1 MDLIFEETANRNQ
14 CGCEY
19 LVNEMRM
26 PCTFS
31 TSRIVKIPNGLSYTG
46 GALEQDESAGGST
59 ISICRNHEGRLKNAF
74 NELIKKEEI

>member
-1 MDLIFEETANRNQ
+1 MDLIFEDAANRNQ

-31 TSRIVKIPNGLSYTG
+31 TSRIVKIPEGLSYTNG
-46 GALEQDESAGGST
+46 TLELNESASGAT
-59 ISICRNHEGRLKNAF
+59 LSICRNHEGRLKNAF
-74 NELIKKEEI
+74 KELFNKV